1 MPAHSHPTHPAL
13 LTHVDIAIVGGGPVG
28 AALACGLEDLG
39 LKVAV
44 LEARSKLEAP
54 DPRAIALSEGSRLI
68 LQRLGAWDA
77 LAPRATAIETIH
89 VSHRGG
95 FGRAELKATAMG
107 VPALGYVAEYGD
119 LYAALARRMAHSG
132 ATVLTGARVTRA
144 GATGAYGMVGYEKD
158 GAEHLLTANL
168 VVLSEGGKALPPD
181 LRQDKDYGQSALV
194 CTVRTR
200 QPHRRRA
207 YERFTPEGPIAL
219 LPLGEPPSPASGGGA
234 EGEGD
239 GEGHT
244 YALVWTTPAN
254 QVEAR
259 LALGDAEF
267 LAQLQIAFGDRQGAF
282 LSAGPRAAFP
292 LKLSLAKE
300 SASPR
305 LVRVG
310 NAAHVLHPV
319 AGQGFNLG
327 LRDAWKL
334 AEAIADHLNQSSP
347 DTLGQAPLAGYARQR
362 QADIL
367 GGSLMTD
374 ILVAGFSNDLPGLRQ
389 ARGLALTALD
399 LLPPL
404 KTQFARKM
412 MFGAQSW

>member
-1 MPAHSHPTHPAL
+1 MAADQLATHNSQL
-13 LTHVDIAIVGGGPVG
+13 TTHVDIAIVGGGPVG

-39 LKVAV
+39 LKVVV
-44 LEARSKLEAP
+44 LEARTKLEAP

-68 LQRLGAWDA
+68 LKRLGAWDA

-89 VSHRGG
+89 VSQRGG
-95 FGRAELKATAMG
+95 FGRAELKAADLG
-107 VPALGYVAEYGD
+107 VPALGHVAEYGD
-119 LYAALARRMAHSG
+119 LYAALARRMTHSG

-144 GATGAYGMVGYEKD
+144 GATGAYGMVGFEKD

-168 VVLSEGGKALPPD
+168 VVLSEGGKALPPE
-181 LRQDKDYGQSALV
+181 LRQDKDYAQSALV
-194 CTVRTR
+194 CTVRTS
-200 QPHRRRA
+200 QPHGCRA
-207 YERFTPEGPIAL
+207 FERFTPEGPIAL

-234 EGEGD
+234 GGE

-244 YALVWTTPAN
+244 YALVWTTPAD
-254 QVEAR
+254 QVETR
-259 LALGDAEF
+259 LSLSDTAF
-267 LAQLQIAFGDRQGAF
+267 LAQLQSAFGDRQGRF
-282 LSAGPRAAFP
+282 LAAGSRAAFP
-292 LKLSLAKE
+292 LKLSLARE
-300 SASPR
+300 SGSPR

-334 AEAIADHLNQSSP
+334 AEAVADQLAARP
-347 DTLGQAPLAGYARQR
+347 RDKLGEVALDGYARQR
-362 QADIL
+362 RFDIL

-374 ILVAGFSNDLPGLRQ
+374 LLVAGFSNDLPGLRQ
-389 ARGLALTALD
+389 ARGLALAALD